1 MASREELTETIIH
14 VIQEILAQKGTPP
27 NALTLDSNIDESL
40 GLESLDWAAVVV
52 LLEEK
57 TQVDPFQ
64 HGFRQDLHTLGDL
77 VDVYLSEMNP
87 SVRRELDEAV
97 Q

>member
-14 VIQEILAQKGTPP
+14 VIQEILVQKGTPP
-27 NALTLDSNIDESL
+27 IALTLDSNINESL

-64 HGFRQDLHTLGDL
+64 RGLRQDLHTLGDL

-87 SVRRELDEAV
+87 SIRRELDEAV